1 MTTEKFISRLIGLTG
16 IKVKNFDLRSKQ
28 KRLDLFIKPLKNG
41 CRCPKCGRR
50 GTIVN
55 KADRGRDFR
64 YWKDIV
70 VCGYQIYFWYAP
82 KEIICSTHG
91 RIQEEIPWSESNS
104 RVTYRL
110 EYRILAY
117 SKIMTQKAASELLK
131 MANSTLSDLLHRAIQ
146 RIRKEHKIRGVHTI
160 GVDEISYQK
169 GRKFVT
175 IVYDLIRGCV
185 LWVGKG
191 KGRATIDKFFNDH
204 LSKFQKN
211 NIKWASCDMSD
222 AYINGIKAHC
232 PNVKLVLDRFHIVK
246 ALNEALDDV
255 RKEEWRKLSGKNK
268 KAMKGLRWLLYRH
281 STTRSKEETQRL
293 KELKKSNN
301 RIYRAWILKDEF
313 EKFWEYLYTG
323 SSKKFVTAWITRVM
337 RSKIDSMKRFARTIR
352 KNFDSIVTFTEG
364 QISNATAE
372 GINRILKIIKNRASG
387 FRNVN
392 SFIDMIFLVKGDL
405 DILAQIPNEFRKME
419 FV

>member
-1 MTTEKFISRLIGLTG
+1 MTTGKFISRLIGLVG
-16 IKVKNFDLRSKQ
+16 IKIKSFDLRPNL
-28 KRLDLFIKPLKNG
+28 KRLDLFVKPLGNG
-41 CRCPKCGRR
+41 CRCPECGRR
-50 GTIVN
+50 GTIVKKRN
-55 KADRGRDFR
+55 RSRDLR
-64 YWKDIV
+64 CWKDIV
-70 VCGYQIYFWYAP
+70 ICGHQIFFWYAP
-82 KEIICSTHG
+82 KEITCPTHK
-91 RIQEEIPWSESNS
+91 RIQEEIPWSEVDG
-104 RVTYRL
+104 RITYRL

-117 SKIMTQKAASELLK
+117 GKIMTQKASAGLLK
-131 MANSTLSDLLHRAIQ
+131 MASSTLSDLLHRAIE
-146 RIRKEHKIRGVHTI
+146 RIRKGHKIRGVHTI

-175 IVYDLIRGCV
+175 IVYDLDKGCV

-191 KGRATIDKFFNDH
+191 KGRATIDEFFNNH
-204 LSKFQKN
+204 LSRFQKN

-255 RKEEWRKLSGKNK
+255 RKEEWRKLSGNNK

-281 STTRSKEETQRL
+281 STTRSKEETERL

-301 RIYRAWILKDEF
+301 RIYRAWVLKDEF

-323 SSKKFVTAWITRVM
+323 CSEKFVTAWITRVL
-337 RSKIDSMKRFARTIR
+337 RSRIESMKKFARTLR
-352 KNFDSIVTFTEG
+352 KNFDNVITFTEG

-387 FRNVN
+387 FRNVD

-405 DILAQIPNEFRKME
+405 DILAQIPKKFKSMGL
-419 FV
+419 V